1 MSSVAELQ
9 SGKGHK
15 DENFPVAS
23 FLIAPKHRP
32 PVLAFYNFVRTA
44 DDVADSATAAP
55 DEKLALLEQMRASL
69 MGEVMVGES
78 DFIPEGVKLRTVLA
92 QHGLLPVHALDL
104 LEAFR
109 RDCTKLRYADWDDL
123 IDYCRYSAM
132 PVGRF
137 VLDVH
142 GESRDLWPA
151 NDALCAALQ
160 VINHLQDCAKDY
172 RELDRVYIP
181 EPLLVQAG
189 IGVEALAQDKANPA
203 LAAVISDLARRN
215 AALLDTAR
223 PFARGI
229 KDGRLAL
236 EVDLIQTLAED
247 LNRLLMN
254 RDPLS
259 EPVHHSKMDVA
270 ALFMK
275 RFPAF
280 ALMRLTR
287 SSKRSP

>member
-1 MSSVAELQ
+1 MSSVAQLQ
-9 SGKGHK
+9 SGKGHH

-23 FLIAPKHRP
+23 FLIAPRHRA
-32 PVLAFYNFVRTA
+32 PVLAFYKFVRAA
-44 DDVADSATAAP
+44 DDVSDNASASP
-55 DEKLALLEQMRASL
+55 EEKLALLEEMRRSL
-69 MGEVMVGES
+69 VGECDAIS
-78 DFIPEGVKLRTVLA
+78 EGVALRTVLWERK
-92 QHGLLPVHALDL
+92 LSPVHALDL

-109 RDCTKLRYADWDDL
+109 RDCTKLRYRDWDDL

-142 GESRDLWPA
+142 GESRELWPA

-172 RELDRVYIP
+172 RELNRVYIP
-181 EPLLVQAG
+181 EPMLQAARV
-189 IGVEALAQDKANPA
+189 GVEALAQDKANPA
-203 LAAVISDLARRN
+203 LAGVISALARKN
-215 AALLDTAR
+215 AELLETSR
-223 PFARGI
+223 PFSRGI

-236 EVDLIQTLAED
+236 EVDLIQTIADD

-259 EPVHHSKMDVA
+259 QTVHHSKVNVM
-270 ALFMK
+270 ALFLK
-275 RFPAF
+275 RIPSF

-287 SSKRSP
+287 SRS

>member
-1 MSSVAELQ
+1 MTSLPQRGVAELQ

-32 PVLAFYNFVRTA
+32 PVLAFYNFVRAA
-44 DDVADSATAAP
+44 DDVSDNPAASP
-55 DEKLALLEQMRASL
+55 AEKLDLLEQMRASL
-69 MGEVMVGES
+69 TGES
-78 DFIPEGVKLRTVLA
+78 DAVPEGVRLREILKERN
-92 QHGLLPVHALDL
+92 LSPVHALDL

-109 RDCTKLRYADWDDL
+109 RDCTKLRYQDWDEL

-142 GESRDLWPA
+142 GEARELWPA

-172 RELDRVYIP
+172 RELNRVYIP
-181 EPLLVQAG
+181 EPMLAAAG
-189 IGVEALAQDKANPA
+189 VDAAALNAPAANPA
-203 LAAVISDLARRN
+203 LAGVISTLARRT
-215 AALLDTAR
+215 AELLDVSR

-229 KDGRLAL
+229 RDGRLAL
-236 EVDLIQTLAED
+236 EVDLIQTLADD
-247 LNRLLMN
+247 LNTMLIT

-259 EPVHHSKMDVA
+259 QAVHHSKLDVA

-275 RFPAF
+275 RFPSF

-287 SSKRSP
+287 PR